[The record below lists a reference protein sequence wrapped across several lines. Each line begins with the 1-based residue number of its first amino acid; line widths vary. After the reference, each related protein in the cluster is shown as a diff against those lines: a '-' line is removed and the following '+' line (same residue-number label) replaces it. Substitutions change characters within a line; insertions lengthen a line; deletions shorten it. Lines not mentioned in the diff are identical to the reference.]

1 MMKNNGIRGL
11 RRVAGLMVLA
21 LAFGTVASGCEFLD
35 PTEVENP
42 RTTDEDLANATN
54 PTAALLPGVRAQF
67 ARMLSAVVSTTE
79 NVSDN
84 YSIHGTG
91 IPSTMDS
98 PRDITPTLANSTG
111 TGGTGAYWNIQET
124 RALAEF
130 VLDIAANDPTATAEA
145 VAEAHYYR
153 GIALLSLGE
162 NFSFAPVEEDGTPV
176 DAGAILNMAVAELQQ
191 AAVGALATQA
201 NAGLARAYRMLG
213 NASQA
218 TSSAQAALSGD
229 PNFLFQRD
237 YDAAT
242 LTNTPYAFL
251 VSRALQ
257 EMQPLPRLD
266 FLDPKYLARDA
277 GIAFAKA
284 EEMHLIMAEA
294 DLAAGDLPGGAT
306 HLANAIRTAQA
317 RGTTMFTDNDQR
329 LNADLS
335 IRPRT
340 SNIEIR
346 ADASSPYISGLVL
359 DRPDVSIPVPTV
371 TATSLDADV
380 IEAETDADALWH
392 ALHLSRQ
399 EMMVLEGRRMSD
411 LGIRLPLMVR
421 EIDANPNI
429 NEGDPGTTVVVPS
442 YIPPGDEMDLFTPA
456 SPYDADGNVVTTQ
469 VTIMH
474 DMNKILAANR
484 VTPF

>member
-1 MMKNNGIRGL
+1 MKTKNRFVGL
-11 RRVAGLMVLA
+11 RSKAGLMA
-21 LAFGTVASGCEFLD
+21 LLLSFGLVGQGCEFLD
-35 PTEVENP
+35 PTGVENP
-42 RTTDEDLANATN
+42 RTTADDLANATD

-79 NVSDN
+79 NVGDN

-98 PRDITPTLANSTG
+98 PRDITPTLTNSTG
-111 TGGTGAYWNIQET
+111 TGGTGAYWNIQEM

-130 VLDIAANDPTATAEA
+130 VLEIAASDASATADQ

-153 GIALLSLGE
+153 GMALLTLGE
-162 NFSFAPVEEDGTPV
+162 NFSFAPLERDGAMV
-176 DAGAILNMAVAELQQ
+176 DSRAIITLAVSELQQ
-191 AAVGALATQA
+191 AAVGGLATRA
-201 NAGLARAYRMLG
+201 NATLARAYRMLG
-213 NASQA
+213 NSSQA
-218 TSSAQAALSGD
+218 VSSAQAALGGD
-229 PNFLFQRD
+229 ANFLFQRD
-237 YDAAT
+237 YDSAT
-242 LTNTPYAFL
+242 LNNTPYAFL

-266 FLDPKYLARDA
+266 FLDPKYLSRDA
-277 GIAFAKA
+277 GIAYAKA

-294 DLAAGDLPGGAT
+294 ALAAGDLSGGAT
-306 HLANAIRTAQA
+306 HLANAIRRARA
-317 RGTTMFTDNDQR
+317 RGTTAFTDNDQR

-340 SNIEIR
+340 ANIQVR
-346 ADASSPYISGLVL
+346 SDPTSPYISGLVL

-371 TATSLDADV
+371 TATSLDADA
-380 IEAETDADALWH
+380 IEAETSATALWH
-392 ALHLSRQ
+392 ALYLSRQ

-411 LGIRLPLMVR
+411 LGIRLPIMQR
-421 EIDANPNI
+421 EIDANRSI
-429 NEGDPGTTVVVPS
+429 NEGDPGTVVVVPS
-442 YIPPGDEMDLFTPA
+442 YIPAGDEMDLFDPA

-469 VTIMH
+469 VTIRF
-474 DMNKILAANR
+474 DMNKILAANN

>member
-1 MMKNNGIRGL
+1 MNTQNRFRGL
-11 RRVAGLMVLA
+11 RSKAGLMTLLLSFA
-21 LAFGTVASGCEFLD
+21 LVGQGCEFLD

-42 RTTDEDLANATN
+42 RTTADDLANAAN

-67 ARMLSAVVSTTE
+67 ARMLAAVVSTTE

-98 PRDITPTLANSTG
+98 PRDITPTLTNSTG
-111 TGGTGAYWNIQET
+111 TGGTGAYWNIQEM

-130 VLDIAANDPTATAEA
+130 VLEIAASDATATAEN
-145 VAEAHYYR
+145 VAEAHFYR
-153 GIALLSLGE
+153 GIALLTLGE
-162 NFSFAPVEEDGTPV
+162 NFSFAPLERDGAMQNA
-176 DAGAILNMAVAELQQ
+176 DAIITQAVAELQQ
-191 AAVGALATQA
+191 AVVGAQATQA
-201 NAGLARAYRMLG
+201 HAALARAYRMLG
-213 NASQA
+213 NAGQA
-218 TSSAQAALSGD
+218 ISSAQTALGRD
-229 PNFLFQRD
+229 DDFLFQRG

-242 LTNTPYAFL
+242 LSNTPYFFL
-251 VSRALQ
+251 VARALQ

-266 FLDPKYLARDA
+266 FLDPKYLDREA
-277 GIAFAKA
+277 GIAYAKA

-294 DLAAGDLPGGAT
+294 ALASGNLGQGAS
-306 HLANAIRTAQA
+306 HLANAIRVAQA
-317 RGTTMFTDNDQR
+317 RGTTAFTDNDQR

-340 SNIEIR
+340 SNIQVR
-346 ADASSPYISGLVL
+346 ADPSSPYRSGLVL

-371 TATSLDADV
+371 TSTSLDPDA
-380 IEAETDADALWH
+380 IEAETSATALWH

-399 EMMVLEGRRMSD
+399 EMLVLEGRRMSD
-411 LGIRLPLMVR
+411 LGIRLPIMQR

-429 NEGDPGTTVVVPS
+429 NAGDPGTAVVVPS
-442 YIPPGDEMDLFTPA
+442 YIPAGDEMDLFDPA
-456 SPYDADGNVVTTQ
+456 SPYDSDGNVLTTQ
-469 VTIMH
+469 VTILF
-474 DMNKILAANR
+474 DMNKILAANN